1 MSIFS
6 KILGGGASE
15 VLNGVNNIIG
25 KFKMSPNEKE
35 SFKLQLEGLLQKRDQ
50 EIEET
55 YRQEVSAKSE
65 IIKAELSQGDNYTK
79 RARPTVVYM
88 GLFFILLEIFGVRHL
103 ILTRIYE
110 EPDMLK
116 AMMIQSDAIFNSFLL
131 TWGGVVGV
139 YGIGRSFEKTGK
151 RNQLTGI
158 ITGSGANKVDDAKG

>member
-6 KILGGGASE
+6 KILGSGASE
-15 VLNGVNNIIG
+15 VLNGVSNIIG

-35 SFKLQLEGLLQKRDQ
+35 SFKLQLESLLQKRDQ

-55 YRQEVSAKSE
+55 YRQEVQAKSE

-103 ILTRIYE
+103 VLSNIYLD
-110 EPDMLK
+110 PIMLK
-116 AMMIQSDAIFNSFLL
+116 AMIVQSDSIFNSFLL

-158 ITGSGANKVDDAKG
+158 ITGSGAHKVDDAKG